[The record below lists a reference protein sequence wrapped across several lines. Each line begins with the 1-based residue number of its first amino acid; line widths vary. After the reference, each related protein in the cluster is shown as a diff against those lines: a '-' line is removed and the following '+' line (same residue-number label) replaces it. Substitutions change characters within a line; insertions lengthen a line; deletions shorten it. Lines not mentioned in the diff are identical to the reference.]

1 MGPHSKALSDME
13 YKFAILGPLA
23 STTLPQPSVDPDLR
37 SALISAYT
45 RSASQPLVP
54 FEDSHRA
61 LKSLLQDG
69 LAIHTTGNSYAHSI
83 IAWIEEIRSSKH
95 PKTKQETSQP
105 ETKLELTLKVKGSSS
120 NNSISTTSATIDIPL
135 SSRLVFR
142 ELAIYLRIEIF
153 LFSSRSRSHYYPP
166 TPPTP
171 PGATP
176 STPPWAAPRTS
187 IGIFHNVDSY
197 LGHSEYLVLARA
209 NNPTIP
215 PIFSQGPPFGPTP
228 RPLFTS
234 TSHQGHPPLFPARPP
249 YGFPPTHSSTTP
261 QGVSSTTPQGSS
273 FPHMFSQ
280 RPLSRPSPRPTL
292 TTPQGVSLTPTFS
305 QGSPSVTQFVIPC
318 PHKRTP
324 VRPPQGPSNNSSGS
338 GSGAGS
344 TTFKTAIV
352 AGVSQGKRGVN
363 RSNLTADQ
371 TKSYIEKASLA
382 VLDELVAKKFKEIRS
397 SGLRHKKS
405 EASPDLQAEKQ
416 KFQESHTKR
425 SKLPTGVMDKALE
438 LAQVS
443 TQNKSLFK
451 QNLNDSLLHG
461 EVRGLEI
468 WKQVLSNNLDTSW
481 NNQTTPASSGD
492 DDDGSDGSDDDDD
505 SSYNGGSDVG
515 DVGGDKVSL
524 RTCTATLKQITRMR
538 NNDYNTFAKQLEEM
552 QLQITKVIEGMP
564 ILVLKAT
571 LLIARGALSSGIP
584 SSASRS
590 FSPLSSISRPTLPTF
605 DITTILPHD
614 FQFRDANICQTVNV
628 APIGSIESHFAKV
641 KKTRYHDID
650 FIFSELCL
658 WFMQA
663 RLPGGNSASP
673 LTRGGTE
680 HPTWKRLMDYRSAA
694 SASAST
700 PASPFAPT
708 SGSRALA
715 TPGDLSRT
723 INAHLTQ
730 YFTSV
735 LNMWNGAIYSK
746 SLEYLLRI
754 LLQLFLASKRENA
767 YMEKRKALAAK
778 NQKPTS
784 ASFKGKEPISQA
796 SKRKKPTPQSSSSQI
811 LSKDIWKRHIKRLCD
826 DLADKSENHQRL
838 NPKSIQAIL
847 KQLHK
852 LATQKPKPKSTSIP
866 GSTPSEGTSK
876 GDVKMKEAGDSL
888 DEDDDDQGG
897 NSESTSTSASNAKP
911 EYTMKSLR
919 ALKTILRNILESPS
933 IPNII
938 DEKYVSTLVIK
949 DQTFI
954 LTERETVAKLAMTLR
969 PKRIQGRNGRFKAPT
984 PHVALRASIVMIANQ
999 VLRATG
1005 YYQITRSVSPQV
1017 SPSST
1022 LAIHLGT
1029 IGLYEGLAS
1038 VNNKVFIVHDAAG
1051 NSIAARA
1058 HVTSLPQNIRVVIGG
1073 FLDLRNVER
1082 IFRNHDFQFANRIVF
1097 VNRWT
1102 VMMVGKAISHGVD
1115 GCNGYPQT
1123 SAYEATKKQRE
1134 RRPGGMNWD
1143 DEFEK
1148 TKKTKDE
1155 IKEKCGRLLE
1165 KIKSIEKNI
1174 GKPREDLV
1182 ELELKRSDASRSYRK
1197 VGKRT
1202 LNATMMYTGL
1212 KNARLEVNEVRL
1224 PVMEQES
1231 QLRSLRNERYYWNK
1245 VLEVAK
1251 KSSQSNPKGKEN
1263 DGDGGTYRAVATLL
1277 HSDHKK
1283 NHPVLD
1289 KILMDEVKAWLHS
1302 NNVGYANEEEDS
1314 VVTFTTS
1321 SMIIQV
1327 SPYGSSYYIKIV
1339 QIPKAKVMGFSEE
1352 HYAYS
1357 GRIANTLNNS
1367 SLVALL
1373 LDPSY

>member
-1 MGPHSKALSDME
+1 MSLAGSLSGPHSKALSDME
-13 YKFAILGPLA
+13 YEFAILGPLA

-54 FEDSHRA
+54 FEDSNRA

-69 LAIHTTGNSYAHSI
+69 LTIHTTGNSYAHSI

-187 IGIFHNVDSY
+187 IGIFHNVDSC

-215 PIFSQGPPFGPTP
+215 PIFSQG
-228 RPLFTS
+228 
-234 TSHQGHPPLFPARPP
+234 
-249 YGFPPTHSSTTP
+249 
-261 QGVSSTTPQGSS
+261 SS

-280 RPLSRPSPRPTL
+280 RPLSRPSLRPIL

-318 PHKRTP
+318 PRKRTP

-338 GSGAGS
+338 SSGAGS
-344 TTFKTAIV
+344 TTFKVAIV
-352 AGVSQGKRGVN
+352 AGVSQGKRSVN

-371 TKSYIEKASLA
+371 TKSFIEKASLV

-397 SGLRHKKS
+397 SGLRHRKS
-405 EASPDLQAEKQ
+405 EASPYLQAEKQ

-443 TQNKSLFK
+443 TQNKSLSK

-481 NNQTTPASSGD
+481 NNQTTPTSSSAFSSSSSLSSSSSASSSPSQMSRSKVTVPSSFLSTTRGSGD

-505 SSYNGGSDVG
+505 SSYNGGGDIG
-515 DVGGDKVSL
+515 DVGGDKVGL
-524 RTCTATLKQITRMR
+524 RTCIATLKQITCMR

-552 QLQITKVIEGMP
+552 QLQLTKVIEGVP

-571 LLIARGALSSGIP
+571 LLIARGALSSGIS
-584 SSASRS
+584 SSASGS
-590 FSPLSSISRPTLPTF
+590 SSPLSSISRPTMPTF

-614 FQFRDANICQTVNV
+614 FQFRDANIYQTVNV
-628 APIGSIESHFAKV
+628 APIGSIESHFAKF
-641 KKTRYHDID
+641 KRTRYHDID

-663 RLPGGNSASP
+663 RLPGGKSASP
-673 LTRGGTE
+673 LTRGDTE
-680 HPTWKRLMDYRSAA
+680 HPTWKGLIDYISGA
-694 SASAST
+694 SASASA
-700 PASPFAPT
+700 PASLFAPT
-708 SGSRALA
+708 SGSGAPA

-723 INAHLTQ
+723 TNEHLTQ
-730 YFTSV
+730 YSTSV

-767 YMEKRKALAAK
+767 YIEKRKALAAK
-778 NQKPTS
+778 NQKPIS
-784 ASFKGKEPISQA
+784 ASSKGKESISQA

-852 LATQKPKPKSTSIP
+852 LTTQKPKPKSTSIP
-866 GSTPSEGTSK
+866 GPTPSEGTSE
-876 GDVKMKEAGDSL
+876 GGVKMKEAGDSL
-888 DEDDDDQGG
+888 DEVDDDQGES
-897 NSESTSTSASNAKP
+897 SESTSTSVSNAKP
-911 EYTMKSLR
+911 ESTMKSLR

-933 IPNII
+933 IPNIV
-938 DEKYVSTLVIK
+938 DEKYVSTMVIK

-954 LTERETVAKLAMTLR
+954 LTEREAVAKLAMTLR

-984 PHVALRASIVMIANQ
+984 PHIALRASIVMIANQ

-1005 YYQITRSVSPQV
+1005 HYQITRSISPQI

-1022 LAIHLGT
+1022 LAIHLGA
-1029 IGLYEGLAS
+1029 IGLYGGLAS

-1102 VMMVGKAISHGVD
+1102 AMMVGKAISHGVD
-1115 GCNGYPQT
+1115 GRNGYPQT
-1123 SAYEATKKQRE
+1123 SAYEATKKHRE
-1134 RRPGGMNWD
+1134 RKPDGMNWD
-1143 DEFEK
+1143 DEFKK

-1155 IKEKCGRLLE
+1155 IKEKRGRLLE

-1197 VGKRT
+1197 VMKRT
-1202 LNATMMYTGL
+1202 LNATMMYIAL
-1212 KNARLEVNEVRL
+1212 KNARLEVNGVRL
-1224 PVMEQES
+1224 PVMEQEN
-1231 QLRSLRNERYYWNK
+1231 QLRSLQNERYYWDK
-1245 VLEVAK
+1245 ALEAAK
-1251 KSSQSNPKGKEN
+1251 RSSQPNPKGKED
-1263 DGDGGTYRAVATLL
+1263 DGDGTYRAVATLL
-1277 HSDHKK
+1277 HSDRKK

-1357 GRIANTLNNS
+1357 GKIANTLNNS